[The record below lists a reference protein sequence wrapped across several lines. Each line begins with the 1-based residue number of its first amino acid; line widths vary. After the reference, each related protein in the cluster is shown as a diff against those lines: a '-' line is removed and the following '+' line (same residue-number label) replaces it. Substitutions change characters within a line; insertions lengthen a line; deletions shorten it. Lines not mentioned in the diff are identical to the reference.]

1 MKEKI
6 ANLVNRFRGHL
17 DMILVGTL
25 GAVLGVLGYL
35 RISESNSP
43 VPEPLDPTR
52 TDIDLKVSTRAPTAE
67 DPSGIPYLVIQ
78 QFADGAKDET
88 LGRDDLENS
97 VFARLRQINPF
108 DAKAVRDSEELEEQI
123 IEHVIAARG
132 FMNEGSLTD
141 ALAEIESALAINADH
156 KTATPLKGKIEDLI
170 LAAEQRKEAAEQ
182 SEPGDTAPAGG
193 SESGGN

>member
-25 GAVLGVLGYL
+25 GAMLGVLGYL

-43 VPEPLDPTR
+43 VLEPLAPTR
-52 TDIDLKVSTRAPTAE
+52 KDLILEVSTRVPTAE
-67 DPSGIPYLVIQ
+67 DPSGIPYMVVQ

-108 DAKAVRDSEELEEQI
+108 DAKAVRDSEELEQQI
-123 IEHVIAARG
+123 IEHVTAARR
-132 FMNEGSLTD
+132 FMGEGSLTD

-156 KTATPLKGKIEDLI
+156 KTATTLKVRIETLI
-170 LAAEQRKEAAEQ
+170 SAAEQQKEAAEQ